1 MAVRDRFGK
10 IYPRRSAINFEDNS
24 KICNQWSQN
33 WGKGNLEMTVKPEDS
48 ILFVLGI
55 ISKCHEEND
64 EEIS

>member
-10 IYPRRSAINFEDNS
+10 IYPRRFTINFEENS
-24 KICNQWSQN
+24 KIVINDHKIG
-33 WGKGNLEMTVKPEDS
+33 GKRKLEMTVKPEDS